1 MAEAGILAETMTKN
15 GGLHVVPVAI
25 PLQDVVIPAQEQVT
39 VGAPLKVHP
48 EGRAFVMALRMP
60 VSSVGKKRAYSPP
73 DLTAD
78 CIAIC
83 RCVTSPKP
91 ATANT
96 SVINPKAISMNSNAA
111 VPR

>member
-1 MAEAGILAETMTKN
+1 MLEPGILAETLTKN
-15 GGLHVVPVAI
+15 GGLHVVPVAM
-25 PLQDVVIPAQEQVT
+25 PLQLVGAPLHVQVT

-73 DLTAD
+73 ALTAD

-91 ATANT
+91 ATANS
-96 SVINPKAISMNSNAA
+96 SVNNVKAISMNSNAA